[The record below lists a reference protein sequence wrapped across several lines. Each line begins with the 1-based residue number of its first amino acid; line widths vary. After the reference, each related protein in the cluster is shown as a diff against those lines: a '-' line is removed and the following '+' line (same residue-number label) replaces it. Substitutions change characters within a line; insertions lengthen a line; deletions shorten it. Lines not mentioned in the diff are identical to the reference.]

1 MTRRTGISTA
11 PTARGGATSLLT
23 VESLCKRFGGLQ
35 ALDHLSFA
43 VSTGEVLGIIGP
55 NGAGKTALINCIT
68 GLYQA
73 DSGAIGLDGTDLSN
87 RAPHQ
92 ISRLGIAR
100 TFQNI
105 RLFRRMSVLENVAV
119 VLKQWS
125 QRPLRSLLLRSDGPI
140 RKSALQLL
148 DRLRLADKADLL
160 AGNLAYGEAR
170 RLEIARAL
178 ATGPRLLFLDEP
190 AAGMNEEETATL
202 AHDIRGL
209 LDQVHGV
216 VVIEHDIGFI
226 RSLSDRLIAMD
237 YGRKIAEGLPQEVF
251 ANAQVVDAYLGRDD
265 D

>member
-125 QRPLRSLLLRSDGPI
+125 QRPLRSLLLRSDGPTRPI
-140 RKSALQLL
+140 CWRVISPMARRGDWKSRG
-148 DRLRLADKADLL
+148 RLRPVLVCCFST
-160 AGNLAYGEAR
+160 N
-170 RLEIARAL
+170 RLQ
-178 ATGPRLLFLDEP
+178 G
-190 AAGMNEEETATL
+190 
-202 AHDIRGL
+202 
-209 LDQVHGV
+209 
-216 VVIEHDIGFI
+216 
-226 RSLSDRLIAMD
+226 
-237 YGRKIAEGLPQEVF
+237 
-251 ANAQVVDAYLGRDD
+251 
-265 D
+265 

>member
-105 RLFRRMSVLENVAV
+105 RLFRRHNAHCARCCSGLTGRFE
-119 VLKQWS
+119 S
-125 QRPLRSLLLRSDGPI
+125 QRCNCLIACDWRTRPI
-140 RKSALQLL
+140 CWRVISPMARRGDWKSRG
-148 DRLRLADKADLL
+148 RLRPVLVCCFST
-160 AGNLAYGEAR
+160 N
-170 RLEIARAL
+170 RLQ
-178 ATGPRLLFLDEP
+178 G
-190 AAGMNEEETATL
+190 
-202 AHDIRGL
+202 
-209 LDQVHGV
+209 
-216 VVIEHDIGFI
+216 
-226 RSLSDRLIAMD
+226 
-237 YGRKIAEGLPQEVF
+237 
-251 ANAQVVDAYLGRDD
+251 
-265 D
+265 